1 MPAPKKAKLP
11 APELRPRIRIMQGR
25 NIAFGPGKA
34 DLLSALAETGSLN
47 QAARRMGMSYM
58 RAWLLVQ
65 EMNRS
70 YAKPLVKAERGGSHG
85 GGASLTITGQKVL
98 TLYREMEQASLEAMG
113 ERWEG
118 MQKLLAKT
126 E

>member
-1 MPAPKKAKLP
+1 MSASKKVKAPS
-11 APELRPRIRIMQGR
+11 PELRPRIRIMQGR

-34 DLLSALAETGSLN
+34 DLLSALEETGSLN

-70 YAKPLVKAERGGSHG
+70 YAKPLVKAERGGAKG
-85 GGASLTITGQKVL
+85 GGAALTVTGQKVL
-98 TLYREMEQASLEAMG
+98 SLYREMEQASFAAMESG
-113 ERWEG
+113 WDSMR
-118 MQKLLAKT
+118 KLLVRV